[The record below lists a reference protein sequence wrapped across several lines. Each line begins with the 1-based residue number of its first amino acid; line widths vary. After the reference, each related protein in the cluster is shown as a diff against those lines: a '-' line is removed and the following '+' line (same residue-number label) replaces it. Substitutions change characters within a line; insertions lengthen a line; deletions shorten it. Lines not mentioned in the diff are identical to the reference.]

1 MLHRF
6 VPSRRTPSSR
16 VVERRWLALV
26 VALGLIA
33 AACSDGDDA
42 DEASSAVD
50 AGTEEAADAEDAS
63 EDAGTEDA
71 DAEDTGDEASDDDAD
86 AMAEE
91 DPDPVAIE
99 PGTTV
104 TLLTHDSFSVSDGI
118 FDPFTLETGIEVEV
132 INGGDAGEL
141 VARAVLTAGDPEGD
155 VLFGIDNTFLQ
166 RGLDADLFVPHQSPA
181 LASVP
186 DELELDAEYRVTPID
201 FGDVCVNY
209 WVDEIGEA
217 PTSLDDLTQPDLA
230 ASFVTQD
237 PETSS
242 PGFAFLLATIARYGE
257 DGWEDYW
264 TELRAGGVT
273 VTSGWNDAYYGE
285 FVAGGGDKALVT
297 SYGSSPVAE
306 VLFAAEPIDT
316 PPTGVLT
323 DSCFR
328 QIEFAGVLAGT
339 EHPAEAGALIDFMLS
354 ETFQAD
360 IPLNMFVSPANGD
373 VALPELYAE
382 HAADVGEPLFLDP
395 ATIEA
400 NRSEWTERWAEIVL
414 R

>member
-1 MLHRF
+1 MVH
-6 VPSRRTPSSR
+6 VTSSR
-16 VVERRWLALV
+16 SRVWLAMLV
-26 VALGLIA
+26 AMAVAIAGCASGDDDETADQSIA
-33 AACSDGDDA
+33 AEAESDTAENDTADSDTADNGAADGDD
-42 DEASSAVD
+42 S
-50 AGTEEAADAEDAS
+50 DAS
-63 EDAGTEDA
+63 AT
-71 DAEDTGDEASDDDAD
+71 DD
-86 AMAEE
+86 
-91 DPDPVAIE
+91 DPVAIE
-99 PGTTV
+99 PAATV
-104 TLLTHDSFSVSDGI
+104 RLLTHDSFSIGDDV
-118 FDPFTLETGIEVEV
+118 FDAFTLDTGIDVEV

-141 VARAVLTAGDPEGD
+141 VARAVLSVDDPEGD
-155 VLFGIDNTFLQ
+155 VLFGVDNTFLQ
-166 RGLDADLFVPHQSPA
+166 RALDAGIFQPHESPGLDV
-181 LASVP
+181 VP
-186 DELELDAEYRVTPID
+186 DELELDPEFRVTPID

-209 WVDEIGEA
+209 WIDQVDAA
-217 PTSLDDLTQPDLA
+217 PSSLDDLTDPAFA

-264 TELRAGGVT
+264 TELRDGGVT
-273 VTSGWNDAYYGE
+273 VTPGWNDAYYGE

-306 VLFAAEPIDT
+306 VLFAEEPIDE

-328 QIEFAGVLAGT
+328 QIEFAGILTGT
-339 EHPAEAGALIDFMLS
+339 EQPAEAAALIDFMLS

-360 IPLNMFVSPANGD
+360 IPLNMFVSPVNVD
-373 VALPELYAE
+373 VAVPEVYEA
-382 HAADVGEPLFLDP
+382 HAATVDEPLFLDP

-400 NRSEWTERWAEIVL
+400 NRNDWTERWAEIVL

>member
-1 MLHRF
+1 MFTALM
-6 VPSRRTPSSR
+6 SRRR
-16 VVERRWLALV
+16 GWLIVLIVTALV
-26 VALGLIA
+26 A
-33 AACSDGDDA
+33 AACSDDATDDTTTAGEATAGD
-42 DEASSAVD
+42 ET
-50 AGTEEAADAEDAS
+50 GAAD
-63 EDAGTEDA
+63 
-71 DAEDTGDEASDDDAD
+71 
-86 AMAEE
+86 
-91 DPDPVAIE
+91 DPVAIE

-104 TLLTHDSFSVSDGI
+104 RLLTHDSFSVSDGL
-118 FDPFTLETGIEVEV
+118 FDEFTLETGIEVEV

-141 VARAVLTAGDPEGD
+141 VARAVLSADDPEGD

-166 RGLDADLFVPHQSPA
+166 RGLDAELFVPHESPG
-181 LASVP
+181 LAAVP
-186 DELELDAEYRVTPID
+186 DELELDPEHRVTPID
-201 FGDVCVNY
+201 VGDVCVNF
-209 WVDEIGEA
+209 WVDQVGDV
-217 PTSLDDLTQPDLA
+217 PTSLDDLTRPELA

-264 TELRAGGVT
+264 VQLRDGGVT
-273 VTSGWNDAYYGE
+273 VTPGWGDAYYGE
-285 FVAGGGDKALVT
+285 FAAGGGDKALVT
-297 SYGSSPVAE
+297 SYATSPVAE

-328 QIEFAGVLAGT
+328 QIEFAGILAGT
-339 EHPAEAGALIDFMLS
+339 DHPAEAAALIDFMLS

-360 IPLNMFVSPANGD
+360 IPLNMFVSPANAE
-373 VALPELYAE
+373 VEVPELFAE
-382 HAADVGEPLFLDP
+382 HAADVTDPLFLDP

-400 NRSEWTERWAEIVL
+400 NRNDWTERWAEIVL